1 MPALTEAGAP
11 IAAAVAPK
19 AERLRLAD
27 PPPAAVPLDRLF
39 EEFRFIPKPKPK
51 PA

>member
-1 MPALTEAGAP
+1 MPALSEAGAP
-11 IAAAVAPK
+11 VAAVVASK
-19 AERLRLAD
+19 AEQMRLAD

-39 EEFRFIPKPKPK
+39 EEFRFIPKHKPK